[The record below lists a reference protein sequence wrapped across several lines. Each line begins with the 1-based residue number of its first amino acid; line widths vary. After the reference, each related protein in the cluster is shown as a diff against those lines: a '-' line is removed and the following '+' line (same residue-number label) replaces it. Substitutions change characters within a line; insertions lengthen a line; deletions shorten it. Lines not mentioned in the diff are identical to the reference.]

1 MLKEDLVI
9 YHVRDHLVADGWE
22 IVSLAILNKCG
33 TNEVAVYAGI
43 RLELE
48 VRKGALS
55 RLHAVTRKNS
65 IQSLVPLRAPP
76 YQRENGRRYRP

>member
-1 MLKEDLVI
+1 MVTEDVVVH
-9 YHVRDHLVADGWE
+9 HVRDHPVADGWK
-22 IVSLAILNKCG
+22 IVSLAVLNIRG
-33 TNEVAVYAGI
+33 TDVVAAHAGI

-65 IQSLVPLRAPP
+65 IQSLVPLRAPS
-76 YQRENGRRYRP
+76 YQRENGRR